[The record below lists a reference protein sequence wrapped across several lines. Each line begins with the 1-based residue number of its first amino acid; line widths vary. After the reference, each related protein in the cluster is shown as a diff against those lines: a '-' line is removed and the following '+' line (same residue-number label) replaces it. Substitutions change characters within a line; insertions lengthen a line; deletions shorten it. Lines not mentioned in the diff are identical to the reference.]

1 MVMMNGGSTTEII
14 QLCEVTVLCVATAT
28 VTAVYVDKGVKS
40 KPVPCCPAHKVLA
53 QERADR
59 RGQEGRQQ
67 DGAQH
72 SSIHEISSP
81 F

>member
-53 QERADR
+53 QERADHLR
-59 RGQEGRQQ
+59 VEVEFKQIP
-67 DGAQH
+67 GALA
-72 SSIHEISSP
+72 S
-81 F
+81 